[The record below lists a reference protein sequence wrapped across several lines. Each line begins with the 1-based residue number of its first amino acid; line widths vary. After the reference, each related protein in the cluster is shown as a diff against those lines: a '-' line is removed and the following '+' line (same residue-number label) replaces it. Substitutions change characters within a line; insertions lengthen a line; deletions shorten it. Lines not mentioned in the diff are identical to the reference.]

1 MWCCVLLSKAVII
14 ASPHIVCRLES
25 AIAFNR
31 ASIFRTRHTMLSSG
45 RGCLCCCS
53 SMILLHELLGLP
65 YFSIIRCEESI
76 EWFFLICLSI
86 SCKNVF
92 EFICYFIFLLISG
105 LVLSPLYVT
114 WYNALEKFI
123 PGTATKTV
131 IKKILVDQFV
141 AGALGTCLF
150 FVGKSI
156 SL

>member
-1 MWCCVLLSKAVII
+1 MNCLGYPTFVS
-14 ASPHIVCRLES
+14 CRVKQAL
-25 AIAFNR
+25 ND
-31 ASIFRTRHTMLSSG
+31 
-45 RGCLCCCS
+45 
-53 SMILLHELLGLP
+53 
-65 YFSIIRCEESI
+65 
-76 EWFFLICLSI
+76 FFSI